1 MSEVASCLC
10 YQMEVRK
17 LDYEENSEER
27 LLGELRRA
35 DSKALKLKERLN
47 NLEARLLLY
56 KYIY

>member
-1 MSEVASCLC
+1 
-10 YQMEVRK
+10 MEVRK

-27 LLGELRRA
+27 LLGELRRV